1 MRRLGPA
8 VGLAL
13 GPDAGGELGIGGG
26 GGGGC
31 QGVPGAVWLPRAG
44 CLVFAWKFTTAAAG
58 CPGSLRCPDVGAG
71 TQRAPAPASSHRA
84 IYACS
89 GINTIDKA
97 M

>member
-1 MRRLGPA
+1 MRLGPA
-8 VGLAL
+8 VGLA

-26 GGGGC
+26 STAAARASWRC
-31 QGVPGAVWLPRAG
+31 LASSRRLP
-44 CLVFAWKFTTAAAG
+44 CLCLEIYRIAAAG